1 MQAGGRYYPKLQIA
15 VPFTPVPGPRL
26 LVRPGC
32 ARVANEAMLAA
43 AAVELA
49 ERSGISGVHITFL
62 TEGEWT
68 RLGAQGMLQRT
79 SQQFHWNNAGY
90 ANFDDY
96 LATLASR
103 KRKDTR
109 KERQQALAGG
119 LTVEWRR
126 GAEIRE
132 ADWDAFFTFYMETGS
147 RKWGRPYLNR
157 KFYALLA
164 ASALG
169 ERCLLMLAKRGA
181 RPIGGSFHMVGGD
194 CLYGR
199 YWGAV
204 EHQPF
209 LHFEMCYYQAIDYA
223 ICHKLQRVE
232 AGAQGDHKL
241 ARGYLPTKTYSVHHL
256 VDPALARA
264 VNRFLERERA
274 SVDAECEVL
283 AEHGPYRKD
292 QA

>member
-1 MQAGGRYYPKLQIA
+1 
-15 VPFTPVPGPRL
+15 
-26 LVRPGC
+26 
-32 ARVANEAMLAA
+32 MLAA

-79 SQQFHWNNAGY
+79 GQQFHWSNAGY
-90 ANFDDY
+90 GTFEDF

-126 GAEIRE
+126 GAEITE
-132 ADWDAFFTFYMETGS
+132 GDWDAFFAFYMQTGS

-157 KFYALLA
+157 RFFSLLA
-164 ASALG
+164 AGALG
-169 ERCLLMLAKRGA
+169 ERCLLMLAKRGG

-194 CLYGR
+194 CLFGR

-204 EHQPF
+204 EHHPF

-223 ICHKLQRVE
+223 IAHKLQRVE

-241 ARGYLPTKTYSVHHL
+241 ARGYLPTKTYSAHHL
-256 VDPALARA
+256 VDPALRRA
-264 VNRFLERERA
+264 VARFLERERA
-274 SVDAECEVL
+274 SVDAACAEL